1 MCIFQVHLISTNSN
15 PTGEGATL
23 RRNRDGQHVEVSRP
37 PPVENY
43 HHFMGGVDRNNQ
55 LRAKTPVGRP
65 AKKWW
70 KYIFFVIN
78 LCISNAFMCTRSPL
92 WGKGRKG
99 TLSSISEWMLQK
111 SWLVNFQGGK
121 GTVVFRSQTRGIDSY
136 ESLEL
141 NEGVGGAPNSRLEEK
156 QCMDAIVATFI
167 YVKMVVLLIITV
179 IIRCHLRIKNC
190 ICIIIGHFSWN
201 FICKGSSL
209 LKIYTSMKLF
219 TRWRWKC

>member
-1 MCIFQVHLISTNSN
+1 MMCIFQVHLISTNSN

-78 LCISNAFMCTRSPL
+78 LCISNAFIVYKESSVRQ
-92 WGKGRKG
+92 RKKRY
-99 TLSSISEWMLQK
+99 TLLD
-111 SWLVNFQGGK
+111 
-121 GTVVFRSQTRGIDSY
+121 FRVDVAK
-136 ESLEL
+136 EL
-141 NEGVGGAPNSRLEEK
+141 IGQFSRRKRHCCVPQPDQSVGVGGAPNSRLEEK

>member
-1 MCIFQVHLISTNSN
+1 MMCIFQVHLISTNSN

-78 LCISNAFMCTRSPL
+78 LCISNAFIVYKESSVRQ
-92 WGKGRKG
+92 RKKRY
-99 TLSSISEWMLQK
+99 TLLDFRVDVAKELIGQFSRRKRHCCVPQPDQRHRLVRVVGAKRRCRWCSKQQIRRETVYGCNSCNIHLCKNGCFVNHQSSF
-111 SWLVNFQGGK
+111 V
-121 GTVVFRSQTRGIDSY
+121 
-136 ESLEL
+136 
-141 NEGVGGAPNSRLEEK
+141 
-156 QCMDAIVATFI
+156 AI
-167 YVKMVVLLIITV
+167 
-179 IIRCHLRIKNC
+179 
-190 ICIIIGHFSWN
+190 
-201 FICKGSSL
+201 
-209 LKIYTSMKLF
+209 
-219 TRWRWKC
+219 